1 MDIGGVELGA
11 GVFGQLRKLTMSWQ
25 FWLGVLALL
34 VVMVI
39 TLDLYSS
46 EELSRVVP
54 MFSLS
59 YVLVALVGHFYL
71 GEAVGAMRW
80 LGIALIIS
88 GVVVMVRS

>member
-1 MDIGGVELGA
+1 
-11 GVFGQLRKLTMSWQ
+11 MSWQ

-71 GEAVGAMRW
+71 GEAVGTMRW